1 MSSFIPFSASTGQVW
16 SLDMALQVQS
26 APQGSL
32 CCLTRT
38 ASVSSG
44 WSWSRSACTAVW
56 QISWPTHTPQT
67 WSGLRPCCATCSHGL
82 PDASLV
88 GALATIAICESPL
101 FCADNVTITIFILSV
116 LPVFQAHTVLLCNL
130 CYFIDLIPLTATKW
144 SQTYCSII
152 AGDINLFY
160 LCMYLFIFLVPTGEN
175 IVKAQ
180 TMCLWCYNH
189 MCTW

>member
-1 MSSFIPFSASTGQVW
+1 
-16 SLDMALQVQS
+16 MALQVQS

-44 WSWSRSACTAVW
+44 WSWSLSVCTVVW

-67 WSGLRPCCATCSHGL
+67 WSGLRLCCATCSHGL
-82 PDASLV
+82 PDASFV
-88 GALATIAICESPL
+88 GALRPSPFASL
-101 FCADNVTITIFILSV
+101 LCSV
-116 LPVFQAHTVLLCNL
+116 LTMSPSQFLFFRFYLFSKPILFYYLIHLN
-130 CYFIDLIPLTATKW
+130 FIDLITLTATKS

-152 AGDINLFY
+152 AGDSNLFY
-160 LCMYLFIFLVPTGEN
+160 LCMYLFIFLFPTGEN

-180 TMCLWCYNH
+180 TTCLWCYNH
-189 MCTW
+189 MCTR

>member
-1 MSSFIPFSASTGQVW
+1 
-16 SLDMALQVQS
+16 MALQVQS

-44 WSWSRSACTAVW
+44 WSWNLSVCTAVW

-67 WSGLRPCCATCSHGL
+67 WSALRPCCATCSHGL
-82 PDASLV
+82 PDASFV
-88 GALATIAICESPL
+88 GALRPSP
-101 FCADNVTITIFILSV
+101 FTS
-116 LPVFQAHTVLLCNL
+116 LLCSAL
-130 CYFIDLIPLTATKW
+130 TMSPSQFLFSRFYQFSKPILFYCEIRLIFIDLIALTGTKS

-160 LCMYLFIFLVPTGEN
+160 VCIYLFIYSPLEK
-175 IVKAQ
+175 I
-180 TMCLWCYNH
+180 L
-189 MCTW
+189 